1 MLPRIL
7 LSNLV
12 VAGLMFV
19 PGSAIGAVSP
29 TPSRHS
35 LSFVSTPRANA
46 NTATLN
52 RANSFMSLS
61 QSTNS
66 SVLVA
71 EIDADAL
78 NEAAS
83 AMEKAATAMN
93 AAESAKSVE
102 QIQQHFSTAL
112 SSMGDAAALLEK
124 AGIPDGAKAMNRA
137 IASVKAAVDAESD
150 IEADKLM
157 KDAEQA
163 LSDVITA
170 VEKAAN

>member
-29 TPSRHS
+29 TASRHS
-35 LSFVSTPRANA
+35 LSSVSMPRGNA
-46 NTATLN
+46 NTATLS

-71 EIDADAL
+71 EIDVDAL
-78 NEAAS
+78 NEAAI
-83 AMEKAATAMN
+83 AMEKAAVAMN

-102 QIQQHFSTAL
+102 QVQQHFSTAL
-112 SSMGDAAALLEK
+112 SSMEDAAGLLEK
-124 AGIPDGAKAMNRA
+124 AGVPDGAKAMNRA
-137 IASVKAAVDAESD
+137 IASVRAAVDAESD

-157 KDAEQA
+157 KDAEKA